1 MNLPTKISTDARAVA
16 EWLVSNHA
24 GQVFDPS
31 NAQQIADI
39 AQVLAD
45 FRAQQRRRVVGLT
58 PRQARVLAYLTEEED
73 RGAIVP
79 SFEDI
84 GRYCA
89 IHTKSSVHRIVH
101 ALADRGAIKIEPNR
115 ARSIVVMGRAA

>member
-1 MNLPTKISTDARAVA
+1 MSCPDHITPDAKSVA
-16 EWLVSNHA
+16 EWLVSNHS
-24 GQVFDPS
+24 GQVFDPN
-31 NAQQIADI
+31 NAKQIEDIANVLAEFRAERRQQI
-39 AQVLAD
+39 
-45 FRAQQRRRVVGLT
+45 VGLT
-58 PRQARVLAYLTEEED
+58 PLQARVLAYLTEEED

-101 ALADRGAIKIEPNR
+101 ALANRGAIKIEPNR

>member
-1 MNLPTKISTDARAVA
+1 MSLPTEISTDAQAVA
-16 EWLVSNHA
+16 EWLVANHA
-24 GQVFDPS
+24 GQVFDPE
-31 NAQQIADI
+31 NAQQVADI
-39 AQVLAD
+39 AHVLAAY
-45 FRAQQRRRVVGLT
+45 RAQQRRRIIGLT
-58 PRQARVLAYLTEEED
+58 PLQARVLAFLAEEED

-89 IHTKSSVHRIVH
+89 IHTKSSVHRVVH
-101 ALADRGAIKIEPNR
+101 ALANRGAIKIEPNR